1 MSAPT
6 PYLPSGSHFIGSSAP
21 FDFTAR
27 TRIVFGAGAISQL
40 GQLARENGGTRVLL
54 VTDAGIAKA
63 GHADKARASLEA
75 AGLKVAV
82 FDGSEQNPTTRC
94 VGRAL
99 EVAQQNAIDFLVGVG
114 GGSSMD

>member
-1 MSAPT
+1 MSAASPH
-6 PYLPSGSHFIGSSAP
+6 LSAGSHFFGSSAP

-54 VTDAGIAKA
+54 VTDPGIAKA
-63 GHADKARASLEA
+63 GHADKARASLET
-75 AGLKVAV
+75 AGLKVAL

-94 VGRAL
+94 VNRAL
-99 EVAQQNAIDFLVGVG
+99 EVAQANNIDF
-114 GGSSMD
+114 